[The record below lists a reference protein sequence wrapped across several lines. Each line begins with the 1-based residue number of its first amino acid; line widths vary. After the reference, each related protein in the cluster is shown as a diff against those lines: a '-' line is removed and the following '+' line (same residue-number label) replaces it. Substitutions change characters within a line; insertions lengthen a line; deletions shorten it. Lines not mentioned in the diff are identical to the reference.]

1 MVLEAENADDQD
13 HPINTLTIPQLTG
26 GKAPF
31 NVKLK
36 PRSEK
41 HAELIRRDCF
51 AATKEVY

>member
-1 MVLEAENADDQD
+1 MTMENADSQNR
-13 HPINTLTIPQLTG
+13 PIDTMTIPQLTG

-41 HAELIRRDCF
+41 HAELIRRDCY